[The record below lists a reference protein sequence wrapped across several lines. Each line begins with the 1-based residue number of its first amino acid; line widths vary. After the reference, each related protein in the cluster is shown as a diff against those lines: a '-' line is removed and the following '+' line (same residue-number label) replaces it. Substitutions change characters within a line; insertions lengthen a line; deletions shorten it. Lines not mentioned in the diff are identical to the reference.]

1 VLEERVRDVR
11 SRIAFYASTRAHR
24 AVFEHH
30 GWGTLVEELH
40 RCSAHKR
47 WEEMPRRIGD
57 DVLDTIAVIGT
68 HDQIAGKLKQPY
80 GGIATAVEFGIP
92 LRGPGDREALMATIR
107 DLHR

>member
-1 VLEERVRDVR
+1 MRRRVPTAPC
-11 SRIAFYASTRAHR
+11 SSIT
-24 AVFEHH
+24 
-30 GWGTLVEELH
+30 GGCTLVEELH